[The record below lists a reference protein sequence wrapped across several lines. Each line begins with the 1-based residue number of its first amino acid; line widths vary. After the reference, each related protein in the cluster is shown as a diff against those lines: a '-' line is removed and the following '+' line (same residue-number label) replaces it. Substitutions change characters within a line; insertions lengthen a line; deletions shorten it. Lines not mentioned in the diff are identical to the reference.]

1 MKKKLKIVGTVI
13 FCIIMIALLVYLV
26 YLLNGDSDTGSA
38 QNPFNIVGDNET
50 TETTDDNPNIIY
62 QGLPDSFTIDSS
74 VRTLTIKNDLAN
86 IDRYYTGVK
95 VLEGETV
102 IYDMEDSLIEPGK
115 SVEIDLYDLLNSG
128 DHEITI
134 IQYGYRLGEQIS
146 QVASQTSQKVTVNV
160 IK

>member
-26 YLLNGDSDTGSA
+26 YLLNGDSDAGAA

-50 TETTDDNPNIIY
+50 PETTDDNPNIIY

-86 IDRYYTGVK
+86 IDRYYTGVR

-102 IYDMEDSLIEPGK
+102 IYDMEDNLIEPGK
-115 SVEIDLYDLLNSG
+115 SVEIDLYDLLDSG
-128 DHEITI
+128 DHVITI

-146 QVASQTSQKVTVNV
+146 KVASQTSQKVTVNV